1 MFWRQRRNSITPHC
15 LLWVPFVSRTRASRI
30 TMLGVLI
37 ATAALPPPR
46 PATASCWAGGARLR
60 PGPPRWG
67 GRHRFPRRRAGLLPA
82 AAPRHRGGGQPAR
95 SAARQHGTSDTVDAA
110 ADAVLSPQAYST
122 AKTGDP
128 PVEMLRMRQPAG
140 GLSDGRGHRHCLHPA
155 PPVPAHREPHHRTT
169 AAAAADHHRAKHPR
183 PEAVAASPRRPGQHR
198 RAAHHRRRQP
208 RSDARRS
215 LLRRALLGQPDRGIV
230 RQNRRRRPNRGDD
243 RRAGAALYR
252 IALSGSRGDHRTR
265 TFLDRCTT
273 QGLTGRKAIRCL
285 RRHLKRYTAREI
297 YQQLQQPDL
306 ANAPSSA

>member
-1 MFWRQRRNSITPHC
+1 MFWRQRRNSITPHY

-30 TMLGVLI
+30 TMLSVLI

-128 PVEMLRMRQPAG
+128 PVETLRMRQPAG

-155 PPVPAHREPHHRTT
+155 PPGPAHREPHHRTT
-169 AAAAADHHRAKHPR
+169 AAAAADHHRANTHAPKLLQRHRAGPDS
-183 PEAVAASPRRPGQHR
+183 AA
-198 RAAHHRRRQP
+198 
-208 RSDARRS
+208 
-215 LLRRALLGQPDRGIV
+215 ALLTTVGDNPDRMHGEASSAPLCWVSPIE
-230 RQNRRRRPNRGDD
+230 
-243 RRAGAALYR
+243 
-252 IALSGSRGDHRTR
+252 ALSGRIADAGPTAA
-265 TFLDRCTT
+265 TT
-273 QGLTGRKAIRCL
+273 AAPAPLS
-285 RRHLKRYTAREI
+285 TAS
-297 YQQLQQPDL
+297 PS
-306 ANAPSSA
+306 AAHAVTTAPAPSSTAAPPKVSPDGKPSAV